1 MLTVLLLFAG
11 FALLTLG
18 GESLVRGSSRLAAMF
33 GISPL
38 VIGLTVVAFGTSAPE
53 LAVSVISAYAGKG
66 DLAIGNVVGSNICN
80 VLLILGL
87 SALVA
92 PLVVNQQLVRL
103 DVPLVIIASLLIVP
117 FGLDGR
123 IGRLEGGILFA
134 GIIVYTVYVI
144 RKSRSDEKQN
154 RQEYE
159 RAFGRD
165 EPQTLKGG
173 VVSAALIV
181 AGIAMLVL
189 GSHWL
194 VEAATATAR
203 YFGVTELVIG
213 LTIVALGTSLP
224 ELATS
229 VVASLRGERDIAVG
243 NVVGSNLFNLMSV
256 LGLSSLVAP
265 DGIPVPAAAMHFD
278 IPVMIA
284 VAVACLP
291 VLFVNYQISRWNG
304 AMFLGFYLAYI
315 IDLVFTATGH
325 DAQAGFRHALLWFA
339 IPITSVALLVVTV
352 KALRNG
358 NPPAGQS

>member
-1 MLTVLLLFAG
+1 MLTAILLFAG
-11 FALLTLG
+11 FVLLTLG
-18 GESLVRGSSRLAAMF
+18 GESLVRGASHLAAMF

-53 LAVSVISAYAGKG
+53 LAVSVIAAYAGKG

-123 IGRLEGGILFA
+123 IGRLEGGLLFA
-134 GIIVYTVYVI
+134 GIIAYTVYVI
-144 RKSRSDEKQN
+144 RKSR
-154 RQEYE
+154 
-159 RAFGRD
+159 RD
-165 EPQTLKGG
+165 ETRQRTEHQPDSRRTAPKELKAGLI
-173 VVSAALIV
+173 SAAQV
-181 AGIAMLVL
+181 MAGIAMLTL
-189 GSHWL
+189 GSQWL
-194 VEAATATAR
+194 VTAATDTAR

-243 NVVGSNLFNLMSV
+243 NVVGSNLFNLLSV
-256 LGLSSLVAP
+256 LGLSSLVSP
-265 DGIPVPAAAMHFD
+265 EGIPVPAAAMQFD

-304 AMFLGFYLAYI
+304 AMFLAFYVAYI
-315 IDLVFTATGH
+315 VDLVFTATGH
-325 DAQAGFRHALLWFA
+325 NAQAGFRHALLWFA
-339 IPITSVALLVVTV
+339 IPITSVALLVVTA

-358 NPPAGQS
+358 NPPAEGS

>member
-1 MLTVLLLFAG
+1 MLTLLLLVAG
-11 FALLTLG
+11 FALLTFG
-18 GESLVRGSSRLAAMF
+18 GESLVRGSSRLAVMF

-66 DLAIGNVVGSNICN
+66 ELALGNVVGSNICN

-117 FGLDGR
+117 FGLDGS
-123 IGRLEGGILFA
+123 IGRLEGAVLFT

-154 RQEYE
+154 RQEYDQAVGGE
-159 RAFGRD
+159 

-173 VVSAALIV
+173 LVSTAQIV

-189 GSHWL
+189 GSQWL
-194 VEAATATAR
+194 VTAATATAR

-213 LTIVALGTSLP
+213 LTIVAFGTSLP

-243 NVVGSNLFNLMSV
+243 NVVGSNLFNLLSV

-265 DGIPVPAAAMHFD
+265 DGIPVPAAAMQFD

-284 VAVACLP
+284 VAIACLP

-304 AMFLGFYLAYI
+304 AMLLGFYIAYI
-315 IDLVFTATGH
+315 VDLVFTATGH
-325 DAQAGFRHALLWFA
+325 DAQAGFRHALVWFA
-339 IPITSVALLVVTV
+339 LPITTVALLVVTV

-358 NPPAGQS
+358 TPPPGRL

>member
-11 FALLTLG
+11 FVLLTLG

-117 FGLDGR
+117 FGLDGS
-123 IGRLEGGILFA
+123 IGRLEGGILFT
-134 GIIVYTVYVI
+134 GIIVYTVYII

-159 RAFGRD
+159 QAFGRD
-165 EPQTLKGG
+165 EPRNLKGG
-173 VVSAALIV
+173 LISAALI
-181 AGIAMLVL
+181 AIGIGMLVL

-194 VEAATATAR
+194 VAAATATAR

-265 DGIPVPAAAMHFD
+265 NGIPVPAAALHFD

-304 AMFLGFYLAYI
+304 AIFLGFYLAYI

-325 DAQAGFRHALLWFA
+325 DAQAGFRHALVWFA

-358 NPPAGQS
+358 NPPAQS

>member
-1 MLTVLLLFAG
+1 LLFAG
-11 FALLTLG
+11 FVLLTLG

-117 FGLDGR
+117 FGLDGS
-123 IGRLEGGILFA
+123 IGRLEGGILFT
-134 GIIVYTVYVI
+134 GIIVYTVYII

-159 RAFGRD
+159 QAFGRD
-165 EPQTLKGG
+165 EPRNLKGG
-173 VVSAALIV
+173 LISAALI
-181 AGIAMLVL
+181 AIGIGMLVL

-194 VEAATATAR
+194 VAAATATAR

-265 DGIPVPAAAMHFD
+265 NGIPVPAAALHFD

-304 AMFLGFYLAYI
+304 AIFLGFYLAYI

-325 DAQAGFRHALLWFA
+325 DAQAGFRHALVWFA

-358 NPPAGQS
+358 NPPAQS

>member
-1 MLTVLLLFAG
+1 MLTVLLLLAG

-53 LAVSVISAYAGKG
+53 LAVSVISAYVGKG

-92 PLVVNQQLVRL
+92 PLVVNQQLIRL

-117 FGLDGR
+117 FGLDGS
-123 IGRLEGGILFA
+123 IGRLEGGILFT
-134 GIIVYTVYVI
+134 GIIAYTVYVI

-159 RAFGRD
+159 QAFGRD

-173 VVSAALIV
+173 MISAALIV
-181 AGIAMLVL
+181 IGIGMLVL

-194 VEAATATAR
+194 VTAATAVAR
-203 YFGVTELVIG
+203 YFGVTELMIG

-243 NVVGSNLFNLMSV
+243 NVVGSNLFNLLSV

-265 DGIPVPAAAMHFD
+265 NGIPVPTAALHFD

-304 AMFLGFYLAYI
+304 AVFLGFYIAYI

-325 DAQAGFRHALLWFA
+325 DAQAGFRLALFWFA

-358 NPPAGQS
+358 NPPACQS

>member
-11 FALLTLG
+11 FVLLTLG

-117 FGLDGR
+117 FGLDGS
-123 IGRLEGGILFA
+123 IGRLEGGILFT
-134 GIIVYTVYVI
+134 GIIVYTVYII

-159 RAFGRD
+159 QAFGRD
-165 EPQTLKGG
+165 EPRNLKGG
-173 VVSAALIV
+173 LISAALI
-181 AGIAMLVL
+181 AIGIGMLVL

-194 VEAATATAR
+194 VAAATATAR

-265 DGIPVPAAAMHFD
+265 NGIPVPAAALHFD

-304 AMFLGFYLAYI
+304 AIFLGFYLAYI

-325 DAQAGFRHALLWFA
+325 DAQAGFRHALVWFA

-358 NPPAGQS
+358 NPPARS

>member
-1 MLTVLLLFAG
+1 LLFAG
-11 FALLTLG
+11 FVLLTLG

-117 FGLDGR
+117 FGLDGS
-123 IGRLEGGILFA
+123 IGRLEGGILFT
-134 GIIVYTVYVI
+134 GIIVYTVYII

-159 RAFGRD
+159 QAFGRD
-165 EPQTLKGG
+165 EPRNLKGG
-173 VVSAALIV
+173 LISAALI
-181 AGIAMLVL
+181 AIGIGMLVL

-194 VEAATATAR
+194 VAAATATAR

-265 DGIPVPAAAMHFD
+265 NGIPVPAAALHFD

-304 AMFLGFYLAYI
+304 AIFLGFYLAYI

-325 DAQAGFRHALLWFA
+325 DAQAGFRHALVWFA